1 MFCVQISQTKYA
13 EWVRTSWVCQILV
26 CSKHNTLPW
35 CEISS
40 WIWPCY
46 VTCLVSGELVAHMA
60 GDSRWRGLRVW
71 TWVTDTVLWP
81 TAGETRAY
89 SVYSEQIWPK
99 KESANVNSRVSWLSI
114 TTRFPGSVSANML
127 KRFQKWCVKLS
138 SCKIE
143 VVQIHVVQLSTKDSN
158 NIPDLA
164 IALASWISTE
174 LPFALPLDV
183 QLLPCLHETHL
194 PW

>member
-1 MFCVQISQTKYA
+1 MN
-13 EWVRTSWVCQILV
+13 L
-26 CSKHNTLPW
+26 
-35 CEISS
+35 
-40 WIWPCY
+40 
-46 VTCLVSGELVAHMA
+46 
-60 GDSRWRGLRVW
+60 
-71 TWVTDTVLWP
+71 TVLCNLSRLRWTRGSHGWRQQMKRAP
-81 TAGETRAY
+81 SLNLSNWHSSMAHCWETRAY
-89 SVYSEQIWPK
+89 PVYSEQMWPK